1 MNRVLH
7 IVGGMGLGGTETF
20 LMNVYRNI
28 DREKLQFDF
37 VIYHK
42 NKHNNYYEKEIRSL
56 GGKIY
61 YLNSSFNIL
70 FISLIRI
77 IRKEKYTALHT
88 HTKFNGGIS
97 LIAALVSNVKIRIA
111 HSHNTGGNDSNSML
125 RRIYNLM
132 MHFAINTFATKYAAC
147 SKKAAEHLFTKPN
160 IDKRY
165 TFIPNAIDIEPFI
178 SSDNMTI
185 NALKLALKIPLNNK
199 IIGHVGRYGKAK
211 NHNFI
216 INMFSELLKQDSNF
230 CLILIGDGP
239 TRPEIESQIN
249 DLGIHENVKVLGLRD
264 DVPNLMNL
272 FDVFILPSLY
282 EGFGIVLLEAQACGL
297 PCIVSENIQPEVDL
311 QMNLI
316 HWVNLNNISSW
327 VASINQNQNNKIKDK
342 IIIKDILSSSP
353 FVLKNVVVMFY
364 EIYNIKLLSN

>member
-20 LMNVYRNI
+20 LMNIYRNI

-61 YLNSSFNIL
+61 YLNSSFNSLI
-70 FISLIRI
+70 FSLIRI
-77 IRKEKYTALHT
+77 LIKKKHTALHT

-97 LIAALVSNVKIRIA
+97 LIAALVSNIKIRIA
-111 HSHNTGGNDSNSML
+111 HSHNTGGNDNNSML
-125 RRIYNLM
+125 RRIYNLL
-132 MHFAINTFATKYAAC
+132 MHFTINTFATKYAAC

-165 TFIPNAIDIEPFI
+165 TFIPNAIDIEPFV
-178 SSDNMTI
+178 SSDNMTT
-185 NALKLALKIPLNNK
+185 NTLKLALKIPLNNK
-199 IIGHVGRYGKAK
+199 VIGHVGRYGKAK

-239 TRPEIESQIN
+239 TRSEIEVKIN
-249 DLGIHENVKVLGLRD
+249 DLGIHENVRVLGLRD

-282 EGFGIVLLEAQACGL
+282 EGFGIVLLEAQASGL
-297 PCIVSENIQPEVDL
+297 PCVVSENIQPEADMELDLMHKVD
-311 QMNLI
+311 
-316 HWVNLNNISSW
+316 LNNIPSW
-327 VASINQNQNNKIKDK
+327 IATINKNKNNKINDKAKIKDK
-342 IIIKDILSSSP
+342 LFQSPYVLS
-353 FVLKNVVVMFY
+353 NVVNQFY
-364 EIYNIKLLSN
+364 KLYELY

>member
-1 MNRVLH
+1 MNKVLH
-7 IVGGMGLGGTETF
+7 IVGGMGLGGIETF
-20 LMNVYRNI
+20 LMNIYRNI

-37 VIYHK
+37 VIYYK

-61 YLNSSFNIL
+61 YLNSSFNSLI
-70 FISLIRI
+70 FNLIRI
-77 IRKEKYTALHT
+77 LRKEKYTALHT

-125 RRIYNLM
+125 RRIYNLL

-147 SKKAAEHLFTKPN
+147 SKKAAEHLFTKRN

-178 SSDNMTI
+178 SSDDMNT
-185 NALKLALKIPLNNK
+185 NAMKSLLNIPINNK
-199 IIGHVGRYGKAK
+199 IVGHVGRYGKAK

-216 INMFSELLKQDSNF
+216 VNMFSKLLKQDPNF
-230 CLILIGDGP
+230 SLILIGDGP
-239 TRPEIESQIN
+239 TRPEIEAKIN
-249 DLGIHENVKVLGLRD
+249 DLGIHKNVKVLGLRD
-264 DVPNLMNL
+264 DVPKLMNI

-297 PCIVSENIQPEVDL
+297 PCIVSENIQPEVDMGL
-311 QMNLI
+311 DLI
-316 HWVNLNNISSW
+316 HKVNLNNTLLWIDT
-327 VASINQNQNNKIKDK
+327 VNKNKNNKIYDKVKIKDK
-342 IIIKDILSSSP
+342 LLRSP
-353 FVLKNVVVMFY
+353 FVVFSVVNQFY
-364 EIYNIKLLSN
+364 ELYELN